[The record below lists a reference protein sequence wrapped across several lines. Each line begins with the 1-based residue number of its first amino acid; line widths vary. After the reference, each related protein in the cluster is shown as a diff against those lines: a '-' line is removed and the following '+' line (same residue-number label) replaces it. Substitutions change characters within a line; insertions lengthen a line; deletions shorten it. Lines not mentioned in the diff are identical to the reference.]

1 MSFAST
7 ALDVLAATGIVAAL
21 ATSGIGLVVAKS
33 SEWWQ
38 WRRGAAKHLI
48 QLDLPAGAE
57 LRNCRWKVLYVQDG
71 HDEITARLSERE
83 RWFARLK
90 NEIESFEE
98 VPGNPT
104 SKRVELQFYRPLGIQ
119 FKCFV
124 EVDDRSAADSARS
137 LLEAS
142 GCREIAV
149 SADRREAGQT
159 FVRVWFLHP
168 DTGDPGAGARYRIV
182 KAFDGA
188 KNNFFYPV

>member
-1 MSFAST
+1 MLAST
-7 ALDVLAATGIVAAL
+7 ALDILAATGVLAAF
-21 ATSGIGLVVAKS
+21 ATSVIGLVVTKS

-38 WRRGAAKHLI
+38 WRGGAAKHLI
-48 QLDLPAGAE
+48 QLDLPEDPE
-57 LRNCRWKVLYVQDG
+57 LGGCRWKVLYVQDG

-104 SKRVELQFYRPLGIQ
+104 SKRVELRFYRALGIQ

-124 EVDDRSAADSARS
+124 EVDGSAADSART
-137 LLEAS
+137 LLEAN
-142 GCREIAV
+142 GCHEVAV
-149 SADRREAGQT
+149 SAERREAGQT